1 MSAGSSAFS
10 TIAGWLR
17 QGWRDFRGAPDLTMG
32 FSAVFLAIG
41 ALATALLIHQGLPL
55 IAFPLLSGFL
65 LLAPLFSLGFYQLLR
80 VMDAGGRP
88 RALDLLRGFG
98 RAGTAAWA
106 LGFLMVFCF
115 FIWITDALLIYALYF
130 GVGGGPD
137 SLAGLLDPARADR
150 TATFLLFAGLTG
162 FLLALGL
169 FTVTVISLP
178 LIFDRQVRLASAVV
192 RSARLVFTW
201 PLLMLGWGLLVAVL
215 LFLTLF
221 LLPPLFLV
229 AFPVLACANF
239 RACRELCREDEDTA

>member
-1 MSAGSSAFS
+1 MPVGDSAFS
-10 TIAGWLR
+10 TIADWLR
-17 QGWRDFRGAPDLTMG
+17 LGWRDFRRAPGLAMG

-41 ALATALLIHQGLPL
+41 VLATVLLIRFGLPL

-80 VMDAGGRP
+80 VMDAGDRP

-98 RAGTAAWA
+98 RTGAAAWA

-130 GVGGGPD
+130 GAGGGPD
-137 SLAGLLDPARADR
+137 SLAGLLDPALTER

-169 FTVTVISLP
+169 FTVTVVSLP
-178 LIFDRQVRLASAVV
+178 LIFDQRVKLANAVV
-192 RSARLVFTW
+192 RSTRLVFAR
-201 PLLMLGWGLLVAVL
+201 PALLLGWGLVVAGL
-215 LFLTLF
+215 LLLSLF

-239 RACRELCREDEDTA
+239 RACRALCAEPVDAA